1 MKEKSSAKNKMQHYQ
16 QQFKK
21 RNILRWTTLLFYLI
35 ITFTISSLPLFINI
49 ADITYLTITIPII
62 FGGLIIVFAVLLY
75 PTKNKLSLPA
85 IPDGKI
91 VKQTSKNN
99 IPETYYE
106 ENKQKIAY
114 LIIPTLI
121 IIFAILLYFM
131 TPLSGLT
138 WAIGLIL
145 VTTALLIALLI
156 FGKVELIVNKEY
168 IKTKFGPATETI
180 SLMNIKTIRSTA
192 IHPMKDFMGY
202 GLRYSPDGA
211 KGFIA
216 SGNTGIR
223 IETKNGENIVI
234 TAKNPQLI
242 CDIVR
247 KNK

>member
-1 MKEKSSAKNKMQHYQ
+1 MQHYQ

-21 RNILRWTTLLFYLI
+21 RNIIRWTAILLYLT
-35 ITFTISSLPLFINI
+35 ITFTVSSLPPFINI
-49 ADITYLTITIPII
+49 DDFTYLTINLSII

-75 PTKNKLSLPA
+75 PTKNKLSIPA

-91 VKQTSKNN
+91 VKTTSKNN

-114 LIIPTLI
+114 FIIPILI
-121 IIFAILLYFM
+121 IIFAILLYFL
-131 TPLSGLT
+131 TPISGPT

-145 VTTALLIALLI
+145 LTTGLLIALLI
-156 FGKVELIVNKEY
+156 FGKIELTVNKEH
-168 IKTKFGPATETI
+168 IKTKFGPAKETI
-180 SLMNIKTIRSTA
+180 PITNIKTIRSTS
-192 IHPMKDFMGY
+192 IHPMQDFMGY

-247 KNK
+247 NNK